1 MDQETVIKEEKQP
14 WSLEMYLRKV
24 LKGVID
30 PIAGFLL
37 KVGLTPNS
45 VTILGFLLSVVS
57 AYFASRG
64 NMLVAGLFL
73 LVGAPLDVVDGTMAR
88 KQGEIKKS
96 GAFFDSVIDRYSEM
110 VVFLGLLI
118 HFVNEGNNLASIL
131 VFIAAAGSIL
141 VSYVRARAEG
151 LGLNGKAGFFGRVER
166 LIVLVAG
173 LLFNFPVIALW
184 IIAIGANLTAL
195 LRFWFVRRQAN

>member
-1 MDQETVIKEEKQP
+1 MKQENVKNEVKQP
-14 WSLEMYLRKV
+14 WSFEMYLRKV
-24 LKGVID
+24 FKGIID

-37 KVGLTPNS
+37 RIGLTPNS
-45 VTILGFLLSVVS
+45 ITLLGLAFSIAS

-64 NMLVAGLFL
+64 NMLVAGLL
-73 LVGAPLDVVDGTMAR
+73 LFVGAPLDAVDGTMAR

-118 HFVNEGNNLASIL
+118 HFLREGNDLACIL
-131 VFIAAAGSIL
+131 VFVAAAGSIL

-173 LLFNFPVIALW
+173 LLFNIPVVALW
-184 IIAIGANLTAL
+184 IIAIGANLTAI
-195 LRFWFVRRQAN
+195 LRFWFVRRQAE

>member
-1 MDQETVIKEEKQP
+1 M
-14 WSLEMYLRKV
+14 RKV
-24 LKGVID
+24 FKGIID

-37 KVGLTPNS
+37 RIGLTPNS
-45 VTILGFLLSVVS
+45 ITLLGLAFSIAS
-57 AYFASRG
+57 AYFVSRG
-64 NMLVAGLFL
+64 NMLVAGLL
-73 LVGAPLDVVDGTMAR
+73 LFIGAPLDAVDGTMAR

-118 HFVNEGNNLASIL
+118 HFLREGNDLACIL
-131 VFIAAAGSIL
+131 VFVAAAGSIL

-173 LLFNFPVIALW
+173 LLFNIPVVALW
-184 IIAIGANLTAL
+184 IIAIGANLTAI
-195 LRFWFVRRQAN
+195 LRFWFVRRQAE